1 MAHVIV
7 QVNGRPYTM
16 QCPDGEEDH
25 LRELAIL
32 LDSEVLRVKQS
43 VGSVGDIRLLVM
55 SGLMV
60 ADRLSEAMI
69 RIEALEEQI
78 SGLREARNT
87 AQMEMKELEMKFSI
101 RLDTAAKRLEAL
113 AREMGK

>member
-25 LRELAIL
+25 LRELAHL
-32 LDSEVLRVKQS
+32 LDSEVQRVRQS

-60 ADRLSEAMI
+60 ADRLSEATAK
-69 RIEALEEQI
+69 IEALEEQI
-78 SGLREARNT
+78 TGLREARNA
-87 AQMEMKELEMKFSI
+87 AQAETREIEERFSV
-101 RLDTAAKRLEAL
+101 RLDAAAKRLEVL
-113 AREMGK
+113 ARELAK